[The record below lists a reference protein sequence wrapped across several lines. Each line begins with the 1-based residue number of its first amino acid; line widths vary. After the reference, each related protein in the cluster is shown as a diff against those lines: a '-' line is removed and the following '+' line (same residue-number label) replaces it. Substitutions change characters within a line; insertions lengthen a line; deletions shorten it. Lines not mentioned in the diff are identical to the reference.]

1 MNKYRLFCLL
11 RSRKRISEKSRV
23 FNTPIKRV
31 FNTTTERVFNTTTER
46 VFNTTN
52 KRVSDNQICSPTERG
67 RGHLR

>member
-23 FNTPIKRV
+23 FNTPIKRD
-31 FNTTTERVFNTTTER
+31 FNTTHER

-52 KRVSDNQICSPTERG
+52 IRVSDNQICSPTERG